1 MIIHLL
7 EVASDA
13 GVRLTAHV
21 MYKGKTNFFT
31 QDIILIHW
39 SIGCMKQIDDVM
51 LLWPDIMDS
60 GHLQLQKKIEDTNVR
75 TPSPHQMK
83 CDKLYT

>member
-31 QDIILIHW
+31 QDIILIH
-39 SIGCMKQIDDVM
+39 
-51 LLWPDIMDS
+51 
-60 GHLQLQKKIEDTNVR
+60 
-75 TPSPHQMK
+75 
-83 CDKLYT
+83 